1 MLVLIGIHAEQRERV
16 EHEGALQSPHA
27 ESHQRPF
34 MTILFL
40 LCPAPALHKKYPLRM
55 LFVRKTG
62 LFDLEKPS
70 KRDQKVL
77 IDR

>member
-1 MLVLIGIHAEQRERV
+1 VYKVLGGLNALAWLPGFWLARLFINTLTGVDAGNFTTALLVFTGFAQKV
-16 EHEGALQSPHA
+16 S
-27 ESHQRPF
+27 
-34 MTILFL
+34 
-40 LCPAPALHKKYPLRM
+40 LRM
-55 LFVRKTG
+55 LFVCKTG